1 MVLELGLAAVGADL
15 HQLGGDVPLAA
26 VVLDPAERLP
36 VVHLAAGVRGGGQE
50 GGLGE
55 GGADQAVVLLRAE
68 LAPAQGRSAKR
79 GLTLC

>member
-1 MVLELGLAAVGADL
+1 MGADL
-15 HQLGGDVPLAA
+15 EQLGGDVPLAA
-26 VVLDPAERLP
+26 VVLDPADGLP
-36 VVHLAAGVRGGGQE
+36 LVHLTASEEVDGQE

-68 LAPAQGRSAKR
+68 LASAQGRSAKR